1 MSYRGEMP
9 CYYQARRLHSE
20 GRIDELIDRTL
31 NLRPDEEIEVVR
43 IMKIALLCSHYS
55 PETRPDISLVVVMP
69 EGILYADNSS
79 LFLERLKNIE
89 EMRFEAPGLL
99 MDTPS

>member
-1 MSYRGEMP
+1 
-9 CYYQARRLHSE
+9 
-20 GRIDELIDRTL
+20 
-31 NLRPDEEIEVVR
+31 
-43 IMKIALLCSHYS
+43 
-55 PETRPDISLVVVMP
+55 MP